1 MPGWL
6 FAGIVVVFV
15 VGGVVL
21 VRSQMKGA
29 IVERLPL
36 EEGETVL
43 LEEEGLKLYYRARK
57 RAVRDGGTTTY
68 RVRARLTDRRIVVA
82 TGGPEGKHKL
92 VIQMILDYTTPAEP
106 VPDSGYSAYKRKFHF
121 ENGYP
126 TYPFA
131 AADAAVEREDGKPV
145 ALAVEVPFPE
155 RGAGWGPLPEVKLY
169 TAQAE
174 RYYEAIAR
182 T

>member
-6 FAGIVVVFV
+6 FAGIVVVFLA
-15 VGGVVL
+15 GGVIF
-21 VRSQMKGA
+21 VRSKMKGA

-36 EEGETVL
+36 DEGETVL
-43 LEEEGLKLYYRARK
+43 LEEEGLKLWYRARK

-92 VIQMILDYTTPAEP
+92 VIQMILDYTTAADP
-106 VPDSGYSAYKRKFHF
+106 VPDSGYAAFKRKFHF
-121 ENGYP
+121 EKGYP
-126 TYPFA
+126 TYPFT
-131 AADAAVEREDGKPV
+131 AADAAVEEG
-145 ALAVEVPFPE
+145 ALSVRVPFPE
-155 RGAGWGPLPEVKLY
+155 RGPNWGPEPEVKLY

-174 RYYEAIAR
+174 RYYEAIAHR
-182 T
+182 